1 MSPPSTVIN
10 VQLETA
16 VRFSPSVE
24 RPDADEAK
32 TTQALIATLRYI
44 SEKTFTD
51 GGHAIRS
58 VQAKTHGILQGYL
71 EVDTGLPD
79 DLAQGLFAKPSRYPV
94 VMRFSTIPGDI
105 LDDSVSTPRGLAI
118 KVIGVEGER
127 LEGSEG
133 DVTQDFVLNNGPAFS
148 APNPKKF
155 LSRLRLLART
165 TNKAQRLKKILSAV
179 MRQVQKAIV
188 VIAGH
193 PNSTVA
199 TLGGQPETHILGDTF
214 YSQAPM
220 RFGDFIAK
228 ISVAPNSPELKALA
242 QASLNV
248 NGVPNGLREAVVEFF
263 GRNGGVWEV
272 RAQLCTDLEHM
283 PIEDAAVVWPE
294 EVSPYRRI
302 ARITVKPQLAWSEA
316 RSSAVDDGMSFAPWH
331 GLAAHR
337 PLGGIMR
344 VRKAVY
350 EEAKK
355 FRAER
360 NGRVIQEPHEM
371 VPLGTDHERPPA
383 PRDRQPYHE
392 GGREVDPIVREDARS
407 NLFGPARMLSVF
419 SSAIWKA

>member
-1 MSPPSTVIN
+1 MN
-10 VQLETA
+10 VQLESP

-32 TTQALIATLRYI
+32 TTEALISTLRYI
-44 SEKTFTD
+44 NEKTFAD

-58 VQAKTHGILQGYL
+58 VHAKTHGILQGYL
-71 EVDTGLPD
+71 EVDAGLPH
-79 DLAQGLFAKPSRYPV
+79 DLAQGLFAKPGRYPV

-127 LEGSEG
+127 LEGSER
-133 DVTQDFVLNNGPAFS
+133 DVTQDFLLINGPVFG

-155 LSRLRLLART
+155 LSFLKLLAPT
-165 TNKAQRLKKILSAV
+165 TDKARRLKKILSWV
-179 MRQVQKAIV
+179 MRRVQRVIV
-188 VIAGH
+188 VVLER
-193 PNSTVA
+193 PSTTVA
-199 TLGGQPETHILGDTF
+199 TLGGQPETHILGETF
-214 YSQAPM
+214 YSQAPL

-228 ISVAPNSPELKALA
+228 IAVAPKSPELKALA
-242 QASLNV
+242 QAPLNV
-248 NGVPNGLREAVVEFF
+248 NGVPDGLREAVLKFF
-263 GRNGGVWEV
+263 GRNDGVWDV

-283 PIEDAAVVWPE
+283 PIENAAVVWSE
-294 EVSPYRRI
+294 EISPYQRI

-316 RSSAVDDGMSFAPWH
+316 RSSAVDDGMLFSPWH

-360 NGRVIQEPHEM
+360 NGRVIEEPHEM
-371 VPLGTDHERPPA
+371 VPLG
-383 PRDRQPYHE
+383 
-392 GGREVDPIVREDARS
+392 DP
-407 NLFGPARMLSVF
+407 L
-419 SSAIWKA
+419 